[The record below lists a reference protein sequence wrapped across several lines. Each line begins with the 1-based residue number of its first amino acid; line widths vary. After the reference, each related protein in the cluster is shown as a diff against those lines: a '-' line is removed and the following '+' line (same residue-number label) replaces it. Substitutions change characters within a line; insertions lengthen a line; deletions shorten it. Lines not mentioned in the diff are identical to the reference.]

1 MVVLRENADA
11 PQGLEVGG
19 YSAVSAVSADSYH
32 WLYQDLKSSVNFAS
46 ADKISESDLFC
57 ILCCCFLFVCFF
69 LSESVLCILLLLW
82 NKNNKHNNMPV
93 QLET

>member
-32 WLYQDLKSSVNFAS
+32 
-46 ADKISESDLFC
+46 
-57 ILCCCFLFVCFF
+57 
-69 LSESVLCILLLLW
+69 
-82 NKNNKHNNMPV
+82 
-93 QLET
+93 

>member
-11 PQGLEVGG
+11 PQGLEVGE
-19 YSAVSAVSADSYH
+19 YSAVSGVSADSYH

-57 ILCCCFLFVCFF
+57 ILLLFFVC
-69 LSESVLCILLLLW
+69 LLFPFRVRAVHSLAL
-82 NKNNKHNNMPV
+82 V
-93 QLET
+93 E